1 MQCEG
6 KEPAMNVEQEKKSM
20 VSKETTQTHLF
31 TREPLSVLGKIAFWA
46 FLVEG
51 IGSLGG
57 AIALTLGNGSPSRD
71 IVITTVCTL
80 AGAVILATRFRWA
93 PLVSTILGGITS
105 TWSLQSPMSLKA
117 WPIQRVQTEDLLT
130 L

>member
-20 VSKETTQTHLF
+20 VSKETTQTHLY
-31 TREPLSVLGKIAFWA
+31 TRQPLSVLGKIAFWA

-51 IGSLGG
+51 LGSLGG

-80 AGAVILATRFRWA
+80 AGPGVPPTHIPRA
-93 PLVSTILGGITS
+93 PLGITVPWGINPS
-105 TWSLQSPMSLKA
+105 
-117 WPIQRVQTEDLLT
+117 
-130 L
+130 